1 MALTREQIGWSAAL
15 ALLAIATPAVVLLAP
30 SPEPLRALSSP
41 SQTTLAAR
49 PPLDAALGRSLF
61 GAVTEARATPAD
73 APALVGIAGRLNVDA
88 VAMVRTSEGAS
99 RTLAVGEAVDGWQLR
114 ALAIDAAFFT
124 RGTQEARVPMPGS
137 AE

>member
-30 SPEPLRALSSP
+30 SPEPVPTPPGP

-49 PPLDAALGRSLF
+49 PPLDAALGRPLF

-73 APALVGIAGRLNVDA
+73 APTLVGIAGRLNVDA
-88 VAMVRTSEGAS
+88 VALVRTSDGTS

-124 RGTQEARVPMPGS
+124 RGTQEARVPMPG
-137 AE
+137 AEE